1 MIDIKRKETCVGCK
15 ACANICPKSCISLLV
30 DDMGFAYPKVDT
42 EKCINCHLCEQ
53 VCPILYPFSEVKTQ
67 RSFALVNKDV
77 KQVLSSSS
85 GGLFIELSK
94 YLINNGGVVY
104 GAVYS
109 KNYKFVEYARAT
121 KISELNSFKGSKY
134 VQADLDNVFFNIKE
148 DLQKGIKVLFSGTPC
163 YVKSLRNYLRR
174 EYPNLYA
181 VDLICHGVPSP
192 LVYERYI
199 DFVQNKSGNVIQSIT
214 MRDKKYGW
222 KHRLFLSIKMAD
234 NRYIIDR
241 GISNVYM
248 EGFSKNLFLRPS
260 CFECRYTNL
269 NRPGDLTIADYW
281 GIERITNR
289 FKNSKGVSLCICNNN
304 KGFILLNNIL
314 SNFDYLETPL
324 DCCIQPQPQLQHSF
338 IKPDNY
344 VAFWKDWESTGGNF
358 PFIAK
363 KYLKYSM
370 KDRLTYQIKKRIKIL
385 IGKDF

>member
-1 MIDIKRKETCVGCK
+1 M
-15 ACANICPKSCISLLV
+15 
-30 DDMGFAYPKVDT
+30 
-42 EKCINCHLCEQ
+42 
-53 VCPILYPFSEVKTQ
+53 
-67 RSFALVNKDV
+67 
-77 KQVLSSSS
+77 
-85 GGLFIELSK
+85 
-94 YLINNGGVVY
+94 
-104 GAVYS
+104 
-109 KNYKFVEYARAT
+109 
-121 KISELNSFKGSKY
+121 
-134 VQADLDNVFFNIKE
+134 
-148 DLQKGIKVLFSGTPC
+148 
-163 YVKSLRNYLRR
+163 
-174 EYPNLYA
+174 
-181 VDLICHGVPSP
+181 ICHGVPSP

-324 DCCIQPQPQLQHSF
+324 DCCIQPQPQLQHSS

>member
-85 GGLFIELSK
+85 GGLFVELSK

-109 KNYKFVEYARAT
+109 KDYKFVEYARAT

-148 DLQKGIKVLFSGTPC
+148 DLQRGIKVLFSGTPC
-163 YVKSLRNYLRR
+163 YVKSLRNYLQR

-222 KHRLFLSIKMAD
+222 KHRSFLSIKMAD
-234 NRYIIDR
+234 NRYVIDR

-289 FKNSKGVSLCICNNN
+289 FKNSKGVSLCICNND

-314 SNFDYLETPL
+314 SNFDYLETSL
-324 DCCIQPQPQLQHSF
+324 DCCIQPQLQHPS

-344 VAFWKDWESTGGNF
+344 VAFWEDWQSTEGNF

>member
-134 VQADLDNVFFNIKE
+134 VQADLDNVF
-148 DLQKGIKVLFSGTPC
+148 
-163 YVKSLRNYLRR
+163 
-174 EYPNLYA
+174 
-181 VDLICHGVPSP
+181 LI
-192 LVYERYI
+192 
-199 DFVQNKSGNVIQSIT
+199 
-214 MRDKKYGW
+214 
-222 KHRLFLSIKMAD
+222 
-234 NRYIIDR
+234 
-241 GISNVYM
+241 
-248 EGFSKNLFLRPS
+248 
-260 CFECRYTNL
+260 
-269 NRPGDLTIADYW
+269 
-281 GIERITNR
+281 
-289 FKNSKGVSLCICNNN
+289 
-304 KGFILLNNIL
+304 
-314 SNFDYLETPL
+314 
-324 DCCIQPQPQLQHSF
+324 
-338 IKPDNY
+338 
-344 VAFWKDWESTGGNF
+344 
-358 PFIAK
+358 
-363 KYLKYSM
+363 
-370 KDRLTYQIKKRIKIL
+370 
-385 IGKDF
+385 